1 MKVFF
6 KLGIAFVLSLG
17 AMQLISSATED
28 RTDRRPAAAPA
39 PAGFDNL
46 SNGLVSQ
53 TMLEADRELFED
65 RETIEDGLG
74 PVYNAVSCADCH
86 QNPVIGGP
94 SQITE
99 LRAGQ
104 FSRGMFVE
112 HPGGSLI
119 QDRAIDP
126 AIQERVLDDYDVRS
140 LRISLNTLG
149 DGFIEAID
157 DSTLISISQGQ
168 PPGMRGEVIR
178 VPVLEANGALRV
190 GRFGWKNQH
199 ASLESFAADAYL
211 NEMGIT
217 SPLKPFENT
226 SIGNAV
232 NNYDSVADPEDD
244 GADVRAFARFIR
256 ATKVPPRDENLANTA
271 DAKGGAQIFTKIG
284 CETCHVGSIVTAPEG
299 TMINGGAF
307 VLPQALGNKLIH
319 PFSDFLLHDVGTG
332 DGIVQNGGP
341 STANKMR
348 TPPLWGLRTH
358 SRLMHDGQSLTLTDA
373 ILRHKGEATTSVG
386 AFRSLSRS
394 EIQQLL
400 LFLNSL

>member
-1 MKVFF
+1 MKVFI
-6 KLGIAFVLSLG
+6 KLGIAIVLSLG
-17 AMQLISSATED
+17 AMQLMSSATED
-28 RTDRRPAAAPA
+28 RTDRRPAPAAA

-46 SNGLVSQ
+46 SNGFVSQ
-53 TMLEADRELFED
+53 PMFEADRELFED
-65 RETIEDGLG
+65 RETIADGLG

-86 QNPVIGGP
+86 QNPVVGGP
-94 SQITE
+94 SQVTE
-99 LRAGQ
+99 LRAGH
-104 FSRGMFVE
+104 FSRGMFIE

-126 AIQERVLDDYDVRS
+126 AIQERVLDDYEVRS
-140 LRISLNTLG
+140 LRLSLNTLG

-157 DSTLISISQGQ
+157 DATLVSISQGQ

-190 GRFGWKNQH
+190 ARFGWKNQH

-217 SPLKPFENT
+217 SPLQPFENT

-232 NNYDSVADPEDD
+232 KDYDAVADPEDN

-256 ATKVPPRDENLANTA
+256 ATKVPPRDENLAGTA
-271 DAKGGAQIFTKIG
+271 DAKAGVQIFARIG

-299 TMINGGAF
+299 TTINGGAF
-307 VLPQALGNKLIH
+307 VIPQALGNKMIH

-332 DGIVQNGGP
+332 DGIVQNGGA
-341 STANKMR
+341 SSANKMR

-373 ILRHKGEATTSVG
+373 ILRHKSEATTSIN
-386 AFRSLSRS
+386 AFRALSRF
-394 EIQQLL
+394 EVQQLL
-400 LFLNSL
+400 VFLNSL